1 MITFNCLEK
10 RKRGIIRDRS
20 FRRRV
25 YLRRMKRDARYRVA
39 VYKDSGIDDLKTLV
53 GSIVSLS
60 LALFSAAKAAKTAVE
75 GVQKGVKDIAKTKQ
89 ALDSSAAAIKDVFKR
104 LGSVVLNFLKAK
116 VKFIFRIKT
125 GPDAEEN

>member
-1 MITFNCLEK
+1 
-10 RKRGIIRDRS
+10 
-20 FRRRV
+20 
-25 YLRRMKRDARYRVA
+25 MKRDARYRVA

-89 ALDSSAAAIKDVFKR
+89 VLDSSASAIKDIFKR
-104 LGSVVLNFLKAK
+104 LGSVILNFLKAK
-116 VKFIFRIKT
+116 VRFIFRIKN